1 MAHEKKEAVGIVVA
15 LGPTMVLLA
24 AAAAEPY
31 SSQCLEFG
39 QLVLA
44 SEQSDVVALP
54 VLEAFA

>member
-1 MAHEKKEAVGIVVA
+1 
-15 LGPTMVLLA
+15 MVLLAA